1 MSKDTYYFPHDFN
14 AGSDEKILYLRSKF
28 GMQAYGLYWVLIE
41 IMHESS
47 DSKLTCN
54 LIDGIAYQ
62 INVDITFLKEFYN
75 ECISIELFVTDG
87 VKYWS
92 ERVLRNKEL
101 LNEKRNLKSIA
112 GKKGMENRWGN
123 KKDITNDNIV
133 ITEDNKGNES
143 KVKEIKEKE
152 IKVNKINIID
162 SAFNEWWDSY
172 DKKISKEKAIAKWN
186 ILTSDEKQLALKIV
200 QQYVNSTPDKTFRK
214 DPTTY
219 LNNKSFNDEIII
231 RNATT
236 SYKPNVS
243 ERNFTQLA
251 SLKYIEPKRD

>member
-101 LNEKRNLKSIA
+101 LYEKRNLKSIA
-112 GKKGMENRWGN
+112 GKKGMENRWKN
-123 KKDITNDNIV
+123 KEVITNDNIV

-152 IKVNKINIID
+152 IKVNKRKVVGTTLFVDSDVNTIEKFEQSFIGTQYEIANFNYYFEVIKNWSDSKGEKKKDWIATAKNWMARDLTEGKLID
-162 SAFNEWWDSY
+162 KNYNPNAKRTNPNQQLSY
-172 DKKISKEKAIAKWN
+172 AEREAQKR
-186 ILTSDEKQLALKIV
+186 
-200 QQYVNSTPDKTFRK
+200 NS
-214 DPTTY
+214 
-219 LNNKSFNDEIII
+219 L
-231 RNATT
+231 
-236 SYKPNVS
+236 
-243 ERNFTQLA
+243 
-251 SLKYIEPKRD
+251 

>member
-101 LNEKRNLKSIA
+101 LYEKRNLKSIA
-112 GKKGMENRWGN
+112 GKKGMENRWKN
-123 KKDITNDNIV
+123 KEVITNDNIV

-152 IKVNKINIID
+152 IKVNKRKVLGTTLFVDSDVNTIEKFEQSFIGTQYEIANFNYYFEVIKNWSDSKGEKKKDWIATAKNWMARDLTEGKLID
-162 SAFNEWWDSY
+162 KNYNPNAKRTNPNQQLSY
-172 DKKISKEKAIAKWN
+172 AEREAQKR
-186 ILTSDEKQLALKIV
+186 
-200 QQYVNSTPDKTFRK
+200 NS
-214 DPTTY
+214 
-219 LNNKSFNDEIII
+219 L
-231 RNATT
+231 
-236 SYKPNVS
+236 
-243 ERNFTQLA
+243 
-251 SLKYIEPKRD
+251 

>member
-1 MSKDTYYFPHDFN
+1 
-14 AGSDEKILYLRSKF
+14 
-28 GMQAYGLYWVLIE
+28 MQAYGLYWVLIE

-101 LNEKRNLKSIA
+101 LYEKRNLKSIA
-112 GKKGMENRWGN
+112 GKKGMENRWKN
-123 KKDITNDNIV
+123 KEVITNDNIV

-152 IKVNKINIID
+152 IKVNKRKVLGTTLFVDSDVNTIEKFEQSFIGTQYEIANFNYYFEVIKNWSDSKGEKKKDWIATAKNWMARDLTEGKLID
-162 SAFNEWWDSY
+162 KNYNPNAKRTNPNQQLSY
-172 DKKISKEKAIAKWN
+172 AEREAQKR
-186 ILTSDEKQLALKIV
+186 
-200 QQYVNSTPDKTFRK
+200 NS
-214 DPTTY
+214 
-219 LNNKSFNDEIII
+219 L
-231 RNATT
+231 
-236 SYKPNVS
+236 
-243 ERNFTQLA
+243 
-251 SLKYIEPKRD
+251 

>member
-1 MSKDTYYFPHDFN
+1 M
-14 AGSDEKILYLRSKF
+14 E
-28 GMQAYGLYWVLIE
+28 AYGLYWVLIE

-62 INVDITFLKEFYN
+62 INVDITFLKVFYN
-75 ECISIELFVTDG
+75 ECIAIELFVTDG

-143 KVKEIKEKE
+143 KVKD
-152 IKVNKINIID
+152 IKVNKRKVVGTTLFVDSDVNTIEKFEQSFIGTQYEIANFNYYFEVIKNWSDSKGEKKKDWIATAKNWMARDLTEGKLID
-162 SAFNEWWDSY
+162 KNYNPNAKRTNPNQQLSY
-172 DKKISKEKAIAKWN
+172 AEREAQK
-186 ILTSDEKQLALKIV
+186 
-200 QQYVNSTPDKTFRK
+200 
-214 DPTTY
+214 
-219 LNNKSFNDEIII
+219 
-231 RNATT
+231 RN
-236 SYKPNVS
+236 
-243 ERNFTQLA
+243 RL
-251 SLKYIEPKRD
+251 

>member
-1 MSKDTYYFPHDFN
+1 
-14 AGSDEKILYLRSKF
+14 
-28 GMQAYGLYWVLIE
+28 MQAYGLYWVLIE

-101 LNEKRNLKSIA
+101 LYEKRNLKSIA
-112 GKKGMENRWGN
+112 GKKGMENRWKN
-123 KKDITNDNIV
+123 KEVITNDNIV

-152 IKVNKINIID
+152 IKVNKRKVVGTTLFVDSDVNTIEKFEQSFIGTQYEIANFNYYFEVIKNWSDSKGEKKKDWIATAKNWMARDLTEGKLID
-162 SAFNEWWDSY
+162 KNYNPNAKRTNPNQQLSY
-172 DKKISKEKAIAKWN
+172 AEREAQKR
-186 ILTSDEKQLALKIV
+186 
-200 QQYVNSTPDKTFRK
+200 NS
-214 DPTTY
+214 
-219 LNNKSFNDEIII
+219 L
-231 RNATT
+231 
-236 SYKPNVS
+236 
-243 ERNFTQLA
+243 
-251 SLKYIEPKRD
+251 

>member
-75 ECISIELFVTDG
+75 ECIAIELFVTDG

-101 LNEKRNLKSIA
+101 LYEKRNLKSIA
-112 GKKGMENRWGN
+112 GKKGMENRWKN
-123 KKDITNDNIV
+123 KEVITNDNTV

-143 KVKEIKEKE
+143 KVKD
-152 IKVNKINIID
+152 IKVNKRKVVGTTLFVD
-162 SAFNEWWDSY
+162 SDVNT
-172 DKKISKEKAIAKWN
+172 IEKF
-186 ILTSDEKQLALKIV
+186 E
-200 QQYVNSTPDKTFRK
+200 
-214 DPTTY
+214 
-219 LNNKSFNDEIII
+219 KSFIGTQYEIANFNYYFEVIKNWSDSKGEKKKDWI
-231 RNATT
+231 ATAKNWMARDLTEGKLIDKNYNPNAKRINPNQQLSYAEREAARRN
-236 SYKPNVS
+236 
-243 ERNFTQLA
+243 
-251 SLKYIEPKRD
+251 SL

>member
-1 MSKDTYYFPHDFN
+1 MPRAFFIMSKDTYYFPHDFN

-75 ECISIELFVTDG
+75 ECILIELFVTDG

-123 KKDITNDNIV
+123 KKDITNNNTV
-133 ITEDNKGNES
+133 ITQDNKVNKS
-143 KVKEIKEKE
+143 KVKEIKE
-152 IKVNKINIID
+152 NKINLSIYNID
-162 SAFNEWWDSY
+162 FEEWWFKY
-172 DKKISKEKAIAKWN
+172 DKKTGKEKTLIKWN
-186 ILTSDEKQLALKIV
+186 ILNQQEKQLALSIV
-200 QQYVNSTPDKTFRK
+200 EEYVNSTPDKKFRK
-214 DPTTY
+214 DPSTY
-219 LNNKSFNDEIII
+219 LHNKSFNDEIIN
-231 RNATT
+231 RTNT
-236 SYKPNVS
+236 SSNKLSYA
-243 ERNFTQLA
+243 EREFIK
-251 SLKYIEPKRD
+251 LKNL

>member
-1 MSKDTYYFPHDFN
+1 MPRAFFIMSKDTYYFPHDFN

-75 ECISIELFVTDG
+75 ECILIELFVTDG

-123 KKDITNDNIV
+123 KKDITNNNTV
-133 ITEDNKGNES
+133 ITEDNKVNKS

-152 IKVNKINIID
+152 NKVKEINIDFDFFWDYYDKRVGNKTIIKKK
-162 SAFNEWWDSY
+162 WDSLN
-172 DKKISKEKAIAKWN
+172 DEEREKAFKFIE
-186 ILTSDEKQLALKIV
+186 SYKIV
-200 QQYVNSTPDKTFRK
+200 QPDKQFRK
-214 DPTTY
+214 NPETF
-219 LNNKSFNDEIII
+219 LNNKSWNDEIIN
-231 RNATT
+231 RTNT
-236 SYKPNVS
+236 SSNKLSYA
-243 ERNFTQLA
+243 EREFNK
-251 SLKYIEPKRD
+251 LKNL

>member
-28 GMQAYGLYWVLIE
+28 GMQAYGLYWLLIE

-101 LNEKRNLKSIA
+101 LYEKRNLKSIA
-112 GKKGMENRWGN
+112 GKKGMENRWKN
-123 KKDITNDNIV
+123 KEVITNDNIV

-152 IKVNKINIID
+152 IKVNKRKVVGTTLFVDSDVNTIEKFEESFIGTQYEIANFNYYFEVIKNWSDSKGEKKKDWIATAKNWMARDLTEGKLIDKNYNPNAKRINP
-162 SAFNEWWDSY
+162 NQQLSY
-172 DKKISKEKAIAKWN
+172 AEREAARR
-186 ILTSDEKQLALKIV
+186 
-200 QQYVNSTPDKTFRK
+200 NS
-214 DPTTY
+214 
-219 LNNKSFNDEIII
+219 L
-231 RNATT
+231 
-236 SYKPNVS
+236 
-243 ERNFTQLA
+243 
-251 SLKYIEPKRD
+251 

>member
-28 GMQAYGLYWVLIE
+28 GMEAYGLYWVLIE

-62 INVDITFLKEFYN
+62 INVDITFLKVFYN
-75 ECISIELFVTDG
+75 ECIAIELFVTDG

-143 KVKEIKEKE
+143 KVKD
-152 IKVNKINIID
+152 IKVNKRKVVGTTLFVDSDVNTIEKFEQSFIGTQYEIANFNYYFEVIKNWSDSKGEKKKDWIATAKNWMARDLTEGKLIDKNYNPNAKRINQ
-162 SAFNEWWDSY
+162 NQQLSY
-172 DKKISKEKAIAKWN
+172 AEREAQKR
-186 ILTSDEKQLALKIV
+186 
-200 QQYVNSTPDKTFRK
+200 NS
-214 DPTTY
+214 
-219 LNNKSFNDEIII
+219 L
-231 RNATT
+231 
-236 SYKPNVS
+236 
-243 ERNFTQLA
+243 
-251 SLKYIEPKRD
+251 

>member
-28 GMQAYGLYWVLIE
+28 GMEAYGLYWVLIE

-75 ECISIELFVTDG
+75 ECIAIELFVTDG

-112 GKKGMENRWGN
+112 GKKGMENRWKN
-123 KKDITNDNIV
+123 KEVITNDNIV

-143 KVKEIKEKE
+143 KVKEIKGNE
-152 IKVNKINIID
+152 IKVNKLNIID
-162 SAFNEWWDSY
+162 SAFDEWWNIY
-172 DKKISKEKAIAKWN
+172 DKKVSKEKAIIKWN
-186 ILTSDEKQLALKIV
+186 ILTNEEKQLALKIV
-200 QQYVNSTPDKTFRK
+200 QEYVNSTPDKTFRK

-231 RNATT
+231 RSSTT
-236 SYKPNVS
+236 SHKPNVS
-243 ERNFTQLA
+243 ERNFTNLA
-251 SLKYIEPKRD
+251 NLKYIESK

>member
-75 ECISIELFVTDG
+75 ECIAIELFVTDG

-112 GKKGMENRWGN
+112 GKKGMENRWKN
-123 KKDITNDNIV
+123 KEVITNDNIV
-133 ITEDNKGNES
+133 ITEDNKGKES
-143 KVKEIKEKE
+143 KVKES
-152 IKVNKINIID
+152 KVNKTKLKDIPILFRD
-162 SAFNEWWDSY
+162 SIYNDIEVFSAAFLGTQYESANFNFYYEKVKNWSDSKNN
-172 DKKISKEKAIAKWN
+172 KKIDWIATAKNWMA
-186 ILTSDEKQLALKIV
+186 DDMA
-200 QQYVNSTPDKTFRK
+200 
-214 DPTTY
+214 
-219 LNNKSFNDEIII
+219 NNKFIDINFNPNAKRINQDRKLTYAEQQAAI
-231 RNATT
+231 RN
-236 SYKPNVS
+236 SY
-243 ERNFTQLA
+243 
-251 SLKYIEPKRD
+251 

>member
-28 GMQAYGLYWVLIE
+28 GMGAYGLYWVLIE

-75 ECISIELFVTDG
+75 ECIAIELFVTDG

-112 GKKGMENRWGN
+112 GKKGMENRWKN
-123 KKDITNDNIV
+123 KEVITNDNIV
-133 ITEDNKGNES
+133 ITEDNKGKES
-143 KVKEIKEKE
+143 KVKES
-152 IKVNKINIID
+152 KVNKTKIKDIPILFRD
-162 SAFNEWWDSY
+162 SIYNDIEVFSASFIGTQYESANFNFYYEKVKNWSDS
-172 DKKISKEKAIAKWN
+172 K
-186 ILTSDEKQLALKIV
+186 
-200 QQYVNSTPDKTFRK
+200 
-214 DPTTY
+214 
-219 LNNKSFNDEIII
+219 NNKKVDWIATAKNWMADDMANNKFIDINFNPNAKRINQDRKLTYAEQQAAI
-231 RNATT
+231 RN
-236 SYKPNVS
+236 SY
-243 ERNFTQLA
+243 
-251 SLKYIEPKRD
+251 

>member
-1 MSKDTYYFPHDFN
+1 
-14 AGSDEKILYLRSKF
+14 
-28 GMQAYGLYWVLIE
+28 MQAYGLYWLLIE

-101 LNEKRNLKSIA
+101 LYEKRNLKSIA
-112 GKKGMENRWGN
+112 GKKGMENRWKN
-123 KKDITNDNIV
+123 KEVITNDNIV

-152 IKVNKINIID
+152 IKVNKRKVVGTTLFVDSDVNTIEKFEQSFIGTQYEIANFNYYFEVIKNWSDSKGEKKKDWIATAKNWMARDLTEGKLIDKNYNPNAKRINP
-162 SAFNEWWDSY
+162 NQQLSY
-172 DKKISKEKAIAKWN
+172 AEREAARR
-186 ILTSDEKQLALKIV
+186 
-200 QQYVNSTPDKTFRK
+200 NS
-214 DPTTY
+214 
-219 LNNKSFNDEIII
+219 L
-231 RNATT
+231 
-236 SYKPNVS
+236 
-243 ERNFTQLA
+243 
-251 SLKYIEPKRD
+251 

>member
-28 GMQAYGLYWVLIE
+28 GMEAYGLYWVLIE

-54 LIDGIAYQ
+54 LINGIAYQ

-75 ECISIELFVTDG
+75 ECIAIELFVTDG

-112 GKKGMENRWGN
+112 GKKGMENRWKN
-123 KKDITNDNIV
+123 KEVITNDNIV
-133 ITEDNKGNES
+133 ITEDNKG
-143 KVKEIKEKE
+143 KEIKEKE

-172 DKKISKEKAIAKWN
+172 DKKISKDKAITKWN

-200 QQYVNSTPDKTFRK
+200 QEYVNSTPDKTFRK

-231 RNATT
+231 RNAAT
-236 SYKPNVS
+236 SHKPNVS
-243 ERNFTQLA
+243 ERNFTNLA
-251 SLKYIEPKRD
+251 NLKYIEPKRD

>member
-75 ECISIELFVTDG
+75 ECIAIELFVTDG

-101 LNEKRNLKSIA
+101 LYEKRNLKSIA
-112 GKKGMENRWGN
+112 GKKGMENRWKN
-123 KKDITNDNIV
+123 KEVITNDNTV

-143 KVKEIKEKE
+143 KVKD
-152 IKVNKINIID
+152 IKVNKRKVVGTTLFVDSDVNTIEKFEQSFIGTQYEIANFNYYFEVIKNWSDSKGEKKKDWIATAKNWMARDLTEGKLIDKNYNPNAKRINP
-162 SAFNEWWDSY
+162 NQQLSY
-172 DKKISKEKAIAKWN
+172 AEREAARR
-186 ILTSDEKQLALKIV
+186 
-200 QQYVNSTPDKTFRK
+200 NS
-214 DPTTY
+214 
-219 LNNKSFNDEIII
+219 L
-231 RNATT
+231 
-236 SYKPNVS
+236 
-243 ERNFTQLA
+243 
-251 SLKYIEPKRD
+251 